1 MVERGARRWN
11 IDLRLFH
18 ALVCLWM
25 AIHRLRWYSFPC
37 SQSLLT
43 SRVFQEATMG
53 ITCSARTLAIICL
66 WMFQSSIMS
75 GTCIC
80 LVLASRS
87 VARGGSVAGSP
98 KVHDCDCLIRLHAM
112 TALLDFTRCSPSC
125 SSYIRRTFVRLSCTY
140 NQLTHSLQHN

>member
-1 MVERGARRWN
+1 
-11 IDLRLFH
+11 
-18 ALVCLWM
+18 
-25 AIHRLRWYSFPC
+25 
-37 SQSLLT
+37 
-43 SRVFQEATMG
+43 MG

-75 GTCIC
+75 GTRIC

-98 KVHDCDCLIRLHAM
+98 KVHDRDCLIRLHTM
-112 TALLDFTRCSPSC
+112 TAFLDFTQCSPSC

-140 NQLTHSLQHN
+140 NQLTHSHQH